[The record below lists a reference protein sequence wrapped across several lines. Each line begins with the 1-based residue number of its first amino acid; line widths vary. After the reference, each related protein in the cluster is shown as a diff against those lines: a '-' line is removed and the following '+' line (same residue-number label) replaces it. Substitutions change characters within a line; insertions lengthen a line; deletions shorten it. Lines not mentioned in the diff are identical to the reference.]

1 MPIVIAS
8 SFADLADVEAF
19 KKAKAKGLTDQ
30 EAFKVGDNGVGA
42 WGDFTAQED
51 TPMCA
56 LPPEDWLEKWG
67 SSASARGKKV
77 LVTYKDKSV
86 VGELG
91 DTMPHKAN
99 IKNGAGIDLNPAFA
113 KALGQKPPFMLQG
126 VQWEWA

>member
-56 LPPEDWLEKWG
+56 LPPEDWLE
-67 SSASARGKKV
+67 
-77 LVTYKDKSV
+77 
-86 VGELG
+86 
-91 DTMPHKAN
+91 
-99 IKNGAGIDLNPAFA
+99 NGARLLRREERRSWLRTRTN
-113 KALGQKPPFMLQG
+113 Q
-126 VQWEWA
+126 